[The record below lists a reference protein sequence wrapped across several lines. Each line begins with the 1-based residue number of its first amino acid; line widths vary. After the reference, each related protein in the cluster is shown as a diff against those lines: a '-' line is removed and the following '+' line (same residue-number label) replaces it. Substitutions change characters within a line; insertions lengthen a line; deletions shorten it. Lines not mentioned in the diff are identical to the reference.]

1 MQLRE
6 EIKKLKQTYLEAPE
20 EEKECINELQ
30 MDTLKKLRLAK
41 RAESLK
47 NARKKFSSNC
57 KDFLGQPYQF
67 ARNLLSPRPTGELES
82 TKDEVEQHLRD
93 AHCT

>member
-20 EEKECINELQ
+20 EDKEGINELQ

-41 RAESLK
+41 CAESLK

-57 KDFLGQPYQF
+57 KDFLGQPTIPVCEKL
-67 ARNLLSPRPTGELES
+67 AIT
-82 TKDEVEQHLRD
+82 
-93 AHCT
+93 